1 MFYNKDNLREVIYI
15 SFRILEIS
23 NPSELHIRHYQIHIL
38 QECKEIKV
46 PLEDL
51 LHIFCIGP
59 DMRIST
65 KALSILS
72 QNKISLV
79 TLDESIYLPQLYY
92 Q

>member
-1 MFYNKDNLREVIYI
+1 MFYNKDNLREVIYK
-15 SFRILEIS
+15 SFCILEIS
-23 NPSELHIRHYQIHIL
+23 NPSELHIQHHQIHIL
-38 QECKEIKV
+38 QEGKEIKV

-59 DMRIST
+59 DIRIST